1 MKSEATRAIIHR
13 TALAV
18 VAVSSVFLLAVIM
31 IMFLQ
36 YRQLKRTDPL
46 DSPVLTGLRKQ
57 YIDNERGSEQ
67 LKEHIRELDLLS
79 RRAWFTGHD
88 LLHSGGF
95 LILGGAIMLLAA
107 LQTAVSTRPFRT
119 GLPVGRS
126 PDRTAALARRGIA
139 IGGIAV
145 LLLAAVIIFINRPAT
160 VKPAPKTAPPDIA
173 PGHPSPS
180 GGIEHLQA
188 QDQPLSAEE
197 ISRNWP
203 WFRGPDTIGI
213 AEGRKLPGAWDGKT
227 GKGILW
233 KSEIPLQGYNSP
245 VVWGGRVFVS
255 GGNRQV
261 REIYCF
267 NAADGKLLWRHAAD
281 NIPGSPAKP
290 PAVTEDTGFAA
301 PTMVADGKRAF
312 AIFATGDLVCTDFDG
327 KRLWAVNLG
336 NPKNHYGYSSS
347 PVIADGKLIVQFFDE
362 DRQLLLALN
371 PATGKPVWS
380 ASRKTSI
387 SWSSPSVIN
396 VGGRKLIVTLTCDAI
411 EAFDA
416 ASGSPVWQ
424 LNCMGGEVGTS
435 ATYSS
440 GRLFAAND
448 NACAV
453 AINAADGKEL
463 WKTNELTLPDVS
475 SPVAAGD
482 MLYLFSSSGVVTCAD
497 AASGK
502 KLWEKELTT
511 GFYCSPLLISGRII
525 IFNMEGVAF
534 IIKPDRE
541 KYIQEAVCELGEKV
555 VATPAVVD
563 NKIYIRTDKVLYCIG
578 SSPEAVK

>member
-1 MKSEATRAIIHR
+1 MKSEATRVTIHR

-18 VAVSSVFLLAVIM
+18 AAVASVFLLAVVM

-36 YRQLKRTDPL
+36 YRQLQRTDPL
-46 DSPVLTGLRKQ
+46 DSPELTGLRKQ

-88 LLHSGGF
+88 LLYSGGF
-95 LILGGAIMLLAA
+95 LIIGGAIVLLAA
-107 LQTAVSTRPFRT
+107 LQTAVSTRPYRT
-119 GLPVGRS
+119 GLPGGS
-126 PDRTAALARRGIA
+126 SSGRTAALARNGIA
-139 IGGIAV
+139 IGGTAV
-145 LLLAAVIIFINRPAT
+145 LLLAVTAVFINRSASIKPVPKATIVPAETT
-160 VKPAPKTAPPDIA
+160 V
-173 PGHPSPS
+173 
-180 GGIEHLQA
+180 
-188 QDQPLSAEE
+188 SAEE

-203 WFRGPDTIGI
+203 WFRGPDTTGI
-213 AEGRKLPGAWDGKT
+213 ASEHKLPGLWDGKT

-233 KSEIPLQGYNSP
+233 KTEIPLQGYNSP
-245 VVWGGRVFVS
+245 VVWGSRVFVS
-255 GGNRQV
+255 GGNKQT

-290 PAVTEDTGFAA
+290 PAVAEDTGFAA
-301 PTMVADGKRAF
+301 PTIALDGKRAF
-312 AIFATGDLVCTDFDG
+312 AIFATGDLVCTGFDG

-347 PVIADGKLIVQFFDE
+347 PVVVDGKLIVQFFDE
-362 DRQLLLALN
+362 NRQLLLALN
-371 PATGKPVWS
+371 PVTGKPVWS
-380 ASRKTSI
+380 SSRKTSI

-396 VGGRKLIVTLTCDAI
+396 DNGRKLIVILTCDAI

-416 ASGSPVWQ
+416 ANGSPVWQ

-435 ATYSS
+435 ATYSA

-463 WKTNELTLPDVS
+463 WKTNELALPDVS
-475 SPVAAGD
+475 SPVAVGD
-482 MLYLFSSSGVVTCAD
+482 MLYLFSSGGVVTCAD
-497 AASGK
+497 SASGK

-511 GFYCSPLLISGRII
+511 GFYSSPLSVSGRII
-525 IFNMEGVAF
+525 VFNMEGVAF

-563 NKIYIRTDKVLYCIG
+563 GKIYIRTDKFLYCISG
-578 SSPEAVK
+578 LTEAAK

>member
-1 MKSEATRAIIHR
+1 MKSEATRVTIHR

-18 VAVSSVFLLAVIM
+18 AAVASVFLLAVVM

-36 YRQLKRTDPL
+36 YRQLQRTDPL
-46 DSPVLTGLRKQ
+46 DSPELTGLRKQ

-95 LILGGAIMLLAA
+95 LIIGGAIVLLAT
-107 LQTAVSTRPFRT
+107 LQTAASTRPFRT
-119 GLPVGRS
+119 GLPGGSS
-126 PDRTAALARRGIA
+126 PGRTAAFARNGIA
-139 IGGIAV
+139 IGGTAI
-145 LLLAAVIIFINRPAT
+145 LLLAVTAVFINRSAS
-160 VKPAPKTAPPDIA
+160 VKPVPKAA
-173 PGHPSPS
+173 
-180 GGIEHLQA
+180 IEPA
-188 QDQPLSAEE
+188 ETPVSAEE

-203 WFRGPDTIGI
+203 WFRGPDTTGI
-213 AEGRKLPGAWDGKT
+213 ASEHKLPGLWDGKT

-233 KSEIPLQGYNSP
+233 KTEIPLQGYNSP
-245 VVWGGRVFVS
+245 VVWGSRVFVS
-255 GGNRQV
+255 GGNQQT

-290 PAVTEDTGFAA
+290 PAVAEDTGFAA
-301 PTMVADGKRAF
+301 PTIALDGKRAF
-312 AIFATGDLVCTDFDG
+312 AIFATGDLVCTGFDG

-347 PVIADGKLIVQFFDE
+347 PVVVDGKLIVQFFDE
-362 DRQLLLALN
+362 NRQLLLALN

-380 ASRKTSI
+380 SSRKTSI

-396 VGGRKLIVTLTCDAI
+396 DNGRKMIVTLTCDAI

-416 ASGSPVWQ
+416 ANGSPVWQ

-435 ATYSS
+435 ATYSA

-463 WKTNELTLPDVS
+463 WKTNELALPDVS
-475 SPVAAGD
+475 SPVAVGD
-482 MLYLFSSSGVVTCAD
+482 MLYLFSSGGVVTCAD

-502 KLWEKELTT
+502 KLWEKELAT
-511 GFYCSPLLISGRII
+511 GFYSSPLSVSGRII
-525 IFNMEGVAF
+525 VFNMEGVAF

-541 KYIQEAVCELGEKV
+541 KYIQEASCELGEKV

-563 NKIYIRTDKVLYCIG
+563 GKIYIRTDKFLYCISG
-578 SSPEAVK
+578 LTEAAK

>member
-1 MKSEATRAIIHR
+1 MKSEATRAVIHR

-18 VAVSSVFLLAVIM
+18 VAVASVFLLAVVM

-46 DSPVLTGLRKQ
+46 DSPALAGLRKQ

-95 LILGGAIMLLAA
+95 LILGGAIVLLAA
-107 LQTAVSTRPFRT
+107 LQTAASTRPFRT
-119 GLPVGRS
+119 GLSVSRS

-139 IGGIAV
+139 IVGIAV
-145 LLLAAVIIFINRPAT
+145 LLLAAAAVLISRSANVKT
-160 VKPAPKTAPPDIA
+160 VPKVVTVPT
-173 PGHPSPS
+173 
-180 GGIEHLQA
+180 ETTV
-188 QDQPLSAEE
+188 SAEE

-213 AEGRKLPGAWDGKT
+213 ADGRKLPGAWDGKT

-255 GGNRQV
+255 GGNKQV

-267 NAADGKLLWRHAAD
+267 NTDDGKLLWRHAAD
-281 NIPGSPAKP
+281 NITGSPAKP

-301 PTMVADGKRAF
+301 PTMAVDGKRAF
-312 AIFATGDLVCTDFDG
+312 AIFATGDLVCADFAG

-396 VGGRKLIVTLTCDAI
+396 VSGRKLIVTLTCDAI

-416 ASGSPVWQ
+416 ASGSLVWQ

-435 ATYSS
+435 ATYSA

-497 AASGK
+497 AANGK

-525 IFNMEGVAF
+525 VFNMEGIAF

-563 NKIYIRTDKVLYCIG
+563 GKIYIRTDKFLYCIG
-578 SSPEAVK
+578 DKTQIEMDGKK